1 MPAFGGRAEVGSRCR
16 QLATSCIPLLGYLF
30 KHHQKAV
37 TKKELLIF
45 VTPHVVITPT
55 QIDQV
60 THNESGKADLSRK
73 AFNSQELDKFFDTLP
88 FKPDPS
94 QGTSKH

>member
-1 MPAFGGRAEVGSRCR
+1 MEDDKTTIDSKIPILGD
-16 QLATSCIPLLGYLF
+16 IPLLGYLF

-55 QIDQV
+55 QIEQV
-60 THNESGKADLSRK
+60 THNESSKADLSRK
-73 AFNSQELDKFFDTLP
+73 AFDSQELEKFFDTLP
-88 FKPDPS
+88 IKPIPP
-94 QGTSKH
+94 GKK